1 MLKIVQEMDPTRGVP
16 ICNNQACPTMSAG
29 SYVIPSSLF
38 DLTSKHANS
47 LSRQDYTWIDQQR
60 KPMPLP
66 APTYIKHIQTWV
78 GGKVLDP
85 SLFPMD
91 PFTSAPSI
99 PSAAQAASDPN
110 YWLGKPSGFP
120 QRFESEIKNMY
131 KQMFRCYAHLYWQHW
146 LAFWDLN
153 CYREL
158 NTCFVH
164 FINVA
169 RLYNLLGEKDMEPMQ
184 PLVDVWVKQG
194 VLPKVEK
201 PEASSA
207 GAPAGEAASNG
218 AASVPAAATT
228 AA

>member
-1 MLKIVQEMDPTRGVP
+1 VEEGEWLAHQISEQYRVLGGMLKIVQEMDPTRGVP

-29 SYVIPSSLF
+29 S
-38 DLTSKHANS
+38 
-47 LSRQDYTWIDQQR
+47 QDYTWIDQQR

-99 PSAAQAASDPN
+99 PSAAQAAADPN

-169 RLYNLLGEKDMEPMQ
+169 RLYNLLSEKDAEPMQ
-184 PLVDVWVKQG
+184 PLVDLWVKQG

-201 PEASSA
+201 PESGSVDLTSGQAAGNAAPSA
-207 GAPAGEAASNG
+207 PVS
-218 AASVPAAATT
+218 AT
-228 AA
+228 A

>member
-1 MLKIVQEMDPTRGVP
+1 MQCTES
-16 ICNNQACPTMSAG
+16 N
-29 SYVIPSSLF
+29 F
-38 DLTSKHANS
+38 TSRVN
-47 LSRQDYTWIDQQR
+47 YTWIDQNR
-60 KPMPLP
+60 NPMPLP
-66 APTYIKHIQTWV
+66 APTYVKHIQTWV
-78 GGKVLDP
+78 GGKVLDT

-99 PSAAQAASDPN
+99 PTQAQAAADPN

-120 QRFESEIKNMY
+120 QRFENEIKNMY

-146 LAFWDLN
+146 LDFWHLN

-169 RLYNLLGEKDMEPMQ
+169 RLYNLLSEKDTEPMQ
-184 PLVDVWVKQG
+184 PLVDVWVRQG

-201 PEASSA
+201 PEAGSL
-207 GAPAGEAASNG
+207 GAANSQPVPNG
-218 AASVPAAATT
+218 AANTPVNAAA
-228 AA
+228 

>member
-1 MLKIVQEMDPTRGVP
+1 MSQHVCWLVRTPSLAPIIVLKL
-16 ICNNQACPTMSAG
+16 TMHSA
-29 SYVIPSSLF
+29 
-38 DLTSKHANS
+38 
-47 LSRQDYTWIDQQR
+47 DYTWIDQNR
-60 KPMPLP
+60 NPMPLP
-66 APTYIKHIQTWV
+66 APTYVKHIQTWV
-78 GGKVLDP
+78 GGKVLDT

-99 PSAAQAASDPN
+99 PSTAQAASDPN

-120 QRFESEIKNMY
+120 QRFETEIKNMY

-169 RLYNLLGEKDMEPMQ
+169 RLYNLLSEKDMEPMQ

-201 PEASSA
+201 PEAGVIGSA
-207 GAPAGEAASNG
+207 LGQTTSNG
-218 AASVPAAATT
+218 TGSAPVSA
-228 AA
+228 

>member
-1 MLKIVQEMDPTRGVP
+1 
-16 ICNNQACPTMSAG
+16 
-29 SYVIPSSLF
+29 
-38 DLTSKHANS
+38 
-47 LSRQDYTWIDQQR
+47 
-60 KPMPLP
+60 MPLP

-99 PSAAQAASDPN
+99 PSAAQAAADPN

-169 RLYNLLGEKDMEPMQ
+169 RLYNLLSEKDAEPMQ
-184 PLVDVWVKQG
+184 PLVDLWVKQG

-201 PEASSA
+201 PDSGSVDLTSSQTSGNA
-207 GAPAGEAASNG
+207 APSAPVS
-218 AASVPAAATT
+218 AT
-228 AA
+228 A